1 MENSG
6 ASQVVAALEVIYDPK
21 SDNAKRLDAQKF
33 LDEVKEREE
42 SPFWGYEI
50 ALNNPQNSI
59 LKHFGLGL
67 LVNALKKNWSG
78 YDEEKRMAL
87 RKWIIEL
94 NYRVQP
100 NDPRYIRE
108 KLAFLWVEIAKRIW
122 GEALKVEEPTEEQ
135 LAESWVDMDRCLTE
149 LWQMNEASRELV
161 LIIFRTLFED
171 TFLLEDVAV
180 LKRLPIIQ
188 PLCIMIVCPMDVFS
202 VKYKY
207 SGKWEMFK
215 SNPEGW
221 FALFTSELKAALEVE
236 NAQYIVRLLETLK
249 SCLNW
254 PLSEV
259 IVSNDVF
266 SALLGCLTKD
276 IPKAQSIA
284 LDSIHILL
292 TRPYSNTDHYN
303 MIVNRVFDSM
313 GLMDTVYSQ
322 LLFDPIEGIDEA
334 KYPIMKKF
342 VDMITCLYT
351 CVLKISDLQNIETY
365 MKLVL
370 KTTYNPSLIVSGLSL
385 DLWCA
390 CLRNDEFLPILEKLV
405 IPDLLEFA
413 GNALIYYEQIEDH
426 VSKNFVEVDFQST
439 AEYENYCSSYRKRI
453 RDIIRLISCVQ
464 LDFAYDWLCERL
476 NKYFGSQFGQQ
487 VLSSTYLDHKSEP
500 YLSALTQ
507 FMIVECFIN
516 GCIRWKIWYTDEST
530 FSQKLDA
537 ILAKVE
543 MLSNQLLALNLREP
557 LLLKK
562 QIQNFALFLTILKD
576 NVLFTLLE
584 KIITTATLE
593 YPEIDMNE
601 KSEQSDAV
609 RDLRYACGIELNRM
623 ALLMPASLQPIY
635 PDLENVVAGILPKL
649 SSHETI
655 SFKSFLLTIVLK
667 SNLEN
672 KGEKFAQLVDP
683 EFAAWSDKGTVVGL
697 TDLPWFL
704 ERLGIVK
711 IAEYFQRRNIDE
723 NSDLLSIQ
731 MDEDGKKLK
740 ADLTQHWQTI
750 FPVRATRMFI
760 HYSMQSV
767 KGDVEFRMLQELWKP
782 RIVPIL
788 PYILRLLFQLQS
800 YHNPA
805 NWASLPT
812 VVQSF
817 VRVSTVER
825 FWEAG
830 ATNKSKDEF
839 IDEHN
844 KALQT
849 VRDFADSVGHIV
861 RYTREYVL
869 LVLASMSGLGSIFF
883 EVDNLANLM
892 MDSIAIYTPDGDIS
906 PGVSTHGWK
915 HIINVAVRPILRNCP
930 DECAPK
936 FMSAFLPKLF
946 KTLDLMLEK
955 KWSTHTQSEVN
966 PPPRD
971 EEEMTEEILE
981 ENLLRQFTT
990 VVVRLL
996 IDSIG
1001 QVGSHTQAS
1010 KIRVSVHQIKM
1021 RKIIFEDI
1029 NILAPFLRLLNR
1041 LVSVRDSKCSFNSI
1055 LILKSC
1061 LSETLAKHPDVDR
1074 FYTTEVVPN
1083 LIMNVLTQRAFKD
1096 SFYEALYAFTVIFLT
1111 LSKEYD
1117 YFNQFLYELSRGY
1130 NIDELYTN
1138 LKQVDNYKDQRVV
1151 AVGFIDWMKDIY
1163 GDQDDSHFTADH
1175 EAKTKERRE
1184 AILAR
1189 AGEQLLGKNKPESN
1203 MLEDPNLEGDVLGG
1217 LFDNN

>member
-1 MENSG
+1 MDSVG
-6 ASQVVAALEVIYDPK
+6 ASQVIAALELIYDPK
-21 SDNAKRLDAQKF
+21 SDNAKRLEAQKF
-33 LDEVKEREE
+33 LDEVRNREE
-42 SPFWGYEI
+42 SPLWGYEI
-50 ALNNPQNSI
+50 ALNNSQNPV

-78 YDEEKRMAL
+78 YDDEKRIAL

-94 NYRVQP
+94 NYNVNA
-100 NDPRYIRE
+100 NDPRYIKE
-108 KLAFLWVEIAKRIW
+108 KLAYLWVEVAKRIW
-122 GEALKVEEPTEEQ
+122 GEALKVEDPSEQ
-135 LAESWVDMDRCLTE
+135 QLTESWVDMDRNLTD
-149 LWQMNEASRELV
+149 LWQMNETSRELA

-171 TFLLEDVAV
+171 TFLLEDVSI

-202 VKYKY
+202 SKYKF
-207 SGKWEMFK
+207 SGKWENFK
-215 SNPEGW
+215 NNHEGW
-221 FALFTSELKAALEVE
+221 FSVFTRELNVALDMDNS
-236 NAQYIVRLLETLK
+236 QYVIRLLETLK

-254 PLSEV
+254 PLSDVV
-259 IVSNDVF
+259 INTDVF
-266 SALLGCLTKD
+266 AALLRCLTKH

-292 TRPYSNTDHYN
+292 TRPYNNTDHYN
-303 MIVNRVFDSM
+303 HIVDRVFNSM
-313 GLMDTVYSQ
+313 HLMDTIYSELQ
-322 LLFDPIEGIDEA
+322 FDPTDDIDEA
-334 KYPIMKKF
+334 RYPIMKKF

-351 CVLKISDLQNIETY
+351 CVLKITDLQNIETY
-365 MKLVL
+365 MKLVM

-390 CLRNDEFLPILEKLV
+390 CLRNDEFLPILDRLV
-405 IPDLLEFA
+405 IPELLEFA

-426 VSKNFVEVDFQST
+426 VSKNFVEVDFQSYS
-439 AEYENYCSSYRKRI
+439 EYESYCSSYRKRV
-453 RDIIRLISCVQ
+453 RDVIRLISCVQ
-464 LDFAYDWLCERL
+464 LDFAYDWLCSRL
-476 NKYFGSQFGQQ
+476 NTYFSSQYGQQ

-507 FMIVECFIN
+507 LMIVECFIN
-516 GCIRWKIWYTDEST
+516 GCIRWKIWYTDEAT
-530 FSQKLDA
+530 FDQKLDT
-537 ILAKVE
+537 ILSKVE
-543 MLSNQLLALNLREP
+543 TLSNQLLALNLREP

-584 KIITTATLE
+584 KIITTATLD
-593 YPEIDMNE
+593 YPEFDLND

-623 ALLMPASLQPIY
+623 ALLMPNSLQQIY
-635 PDLENVVAGILPKL
+635 PDLENVVGGILPRL

-667 SNLEN
+667 SGLEG
-672 KGEKFAQLVDP
+672 KDEKFSQLVDP
-683 EFAAWSDKGTVVGL
+683 ELTAWSEKSTVVGL

-704 ERLGIVK
+704 ERLGIVR
-711 IAEYFQRRNIDE
+711 IADYFQKRSINE
-723 NSDLLSIQ
+723 NSDLLAIE
-731 MDEDGKKLK
+731 MDDEGRKLK

-767 KGDVEFRMLQELWKP
+767 KGDDAFKMLQELWKP

-788 PYILRLLFQLQS
+788 PYILRLLYQLQS
-800 YHNPA
+800 YHNPS
-805 NWASLPT
+805 NWNSLPT

-817 VRVSTVER
+817 VRISTIER

-869 LVLASMSGLGSIFF
+869 LVLSSISGLGSVFF
-883 EVDNLANLM
+883 EIDNLADLIL
-892 MDSIAIYTPDGDIS
+892 DSIAIHGANGEIS
-906 PGVSTHGWK
+906 PGVSTHAWK
-915 HIINVAVRPILRNCP
+915 HIVNVAIRPMLRNCP

-936 FMSAFLPKLF
+936 FMNEFLPKLF
-946 KTLDLMLEK
+946 EILETLLTK
-955 KWSTHTQSEVN
+955 KWAMYSQSEVN

-971 EEEMTEEILE
+971 EDEMTEEILE

-996 IDSIG
+996 IDSVG
-1001 QVGSHTQAS
+1001 QVGSHVQAS
-1010 KIRVSVHQIKM
+1010 KLKLSPHQLKM
-1021 RKIIFEDI
+1021 RKIIFGNI
-1029 NILAPFLRLLNR
+1029 NLLAPFLRLLNK
-1041 LVSVRDSKCSFNSI
+1041 LISVRDSKCSFNSI

-1061 LSETLAKHPDVDR
+1061 LVDTLAKDPDVDR
-1074 FYTTEVVPN
+1074 FYTTDIVPN
-1083 LIMNVLTQRAFKD
+1083 LLLNVLTQRAFKD
-1096 SFYEALYAFTVIFLT
+1096 SFYEALYTFTVIFLT
-1111 LSKEYD
+1111 LFKEYG
-1117 YFNQFLYELSRGY
+1117 YFKEYIFELSRGY
-1130 NIDELYTN
+1130 NVEDLYVN
-1138 LKQVDNYKDQRVV
+1138 LRQVDNYKDQRVV
-1151 AVGFIDWMKDIY
+1151 AAEFVDWMKDIY
-1163 GDQDDSHFTADH
+1163 GDNDESHFSTDQ
-1175 EAKTKERRE
+1175 EARVKERRE
-1184 AILAR
+1184 AVLAR
-1189 AGEQLLGKNKPESN
+1189 ANERLIGKHKPESD
-1203 MLEDPNLEGDVLGG
+1203 MFEDPNVEGEVLSG
-1217 LFDNN
+1217 LFGGD